1 MRQSLPLRLDRI
13 SKSFGSVQ
21 ALSPLSLEVQP
32 GEMMALLGPSGC
44 GKTTTL
50 RIIAGFSSPD
60 TGSVHIGDHD
70 VTDVPTHKR
79 GLGMV
84 FQNYSLFP
92 HMTVAEN
99 VAFGLK
105 MRKRLAPEIGGRVMD
120 MLRMVRLEKMADRN
134 IHQLSGGQQQRVA
147 LARSLVTDPAV
158 LLLDEPLGALDKS
171 LRESMQFELREIQK
185 KLGITAIIVT
195 HDQEEAL
202 TMSDRIA
209 VMSTGRIVQVGTPI
223 DIYERPRTE
232 FVSAFLGTANIFP
245 VTVAGRNG
253 NGLLSVRIADS
264 AAVFDI
270 ADRDGLRDGQSA
282 RIALRPE
289 RLRIDPAGG
298 GIPARMRGV
307 VFRGS
312 YYAYELQVAG
322 VERPVYVYEATPIS
336 VPAGGSLGIRFDP
349 AYSIVL
355 SA

>member
-1 MRQSLPLRLDRI
+1 
-13 SKSFGSVQ
+13 
-21 ALSPLSLEVQP
+21 
-32 GEMMALLGPSGC
+32 MALLGPSGC

-60 TGSVHIGDHD
+60 TGSVHIGDRD

-120 MLRMVRLEKMADRN
+120 MLRMVRLEKMADRG

-232 FVSAFLGTANIFP
+232 FVSEFLGTANIFP

-264 AAVFDI
+264 AAVLDI

-336 VPAGGSLGIRFDP
+336 VPAGGSLGVRFDP